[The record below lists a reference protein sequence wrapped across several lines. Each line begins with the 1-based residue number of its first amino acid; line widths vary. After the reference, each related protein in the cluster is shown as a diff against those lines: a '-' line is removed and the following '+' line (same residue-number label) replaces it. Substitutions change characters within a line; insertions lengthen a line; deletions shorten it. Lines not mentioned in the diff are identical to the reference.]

1 MLCAGLLASERL
13 ELRIQCS
20 ARFLLSLH
28 RFARL
33 LSPALGWGPALKIL
47 LWCDESCTGFCDAE
61 FWCDISASIGF
72 TMFSDLLQ
80 AFHGS
85 MSAPVW
91 NRGPSTMFPERTC
104 TKACKREV
112 RKIDWSFLILQK
124 AYRVGFTESGLSCRP
139 SLKRRFRKFQRV
151 RFTDLRIY
159 GNVAFV

>member
-1 MLCAGLLASERL
+1 MHWPTNLPTKSEAPCCTVRVFNTGTMWISMLCAGLLASERP

-47 LWCDESCTGFCDAE
+47 LWCDGSCTCFCDAE
-61 FWCDISASIGF
+61 FWCDLSASIGF
-72 TMFSDLLQ
+72 TMFSDLLR
-80 AFHGS
+80 AFCGS

-104 TKACKREV
+104 SKACKREV
-112 RKIDWSFLILQK
+112 
-124 AYRVGFTESGLSCRP
+124 P
-139 SLKRRFRKFQRV
+139 
-151 RFTDLRIY
+151 
-159 GNVAFV
+159 